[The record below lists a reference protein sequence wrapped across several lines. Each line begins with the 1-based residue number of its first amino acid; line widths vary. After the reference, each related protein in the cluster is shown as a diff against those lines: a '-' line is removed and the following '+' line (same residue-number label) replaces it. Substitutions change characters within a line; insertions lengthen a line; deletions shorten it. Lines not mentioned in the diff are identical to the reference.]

1 MMCVVS
7 INADGTR
14 ADHAAACTS
23 LRDEEIVETW
33 RTSDHDSLLWMRGVT
48 TSYNVDP
55 LGEYVF
61 GVVERGGYVL
71 SRQQKTYRV
80 GRGDLV
86 ALDPASRH
94 SGSTEHGRAWH
105 GRLLVIEASRL
116 HADLTDDGIT
126 VDLDIVEPVLR
137 DPQLAARFVQLHRAA
152 ERRRPAFE
160 LEGSLHELIADI
172 ADRSPTTRRCSSRRT
187 PSIRAALERLHGDIA
202 RTATLDELASI
213 AEMSRYA
220 LVRRFKAEIGLP
232 PHTYQT
238 ALRVQLAK
246 RLIEAG
252 ARPVDAAVRAGF
264 TDQSHLN
271 RHFRRIGMTPA
282 VYAKAVARGRLAVRS
297 QGRGHRMRSR

>member
-7 INADGTR
+7 IEADGTH
-14 ADHAAACTS
+14 ADRVAACTS

-48 TSYNVDP
+48 TSYSVDP

-61 GVVERGGYVL
+61 GVVDRGGYVL
-71 SRQQKTYRV
+71 SRRQRTYRV

-105 GRLLVIEASRL
+105 GRLLVIEMSRL
-116 HADLTDDGIT
+116 QADLTDDGIT
-126 VDLDIVEPVLR
+126 VDLDIVEPVVR
-137 DPQLAARFVQLHRAA
+137 DPQLAERFVGLHRAA
-152 ERRRPAFE
+152 ERRRPAVE
-160 LEGSLHELIADI
+160 LEGTVHELITDI
-172 ADRSPTTRRCSSRRT
+172 ADRSPMTRRCSSLRT

-213 AEMSRYA
+213 AGMSRYA

-232 PHTYQT
+232 PHTYQI

-246 RLIEAG
+246 RLIETG

-264 TDQSHLN
+264 TDQSHLI

-282 VYAKAVARGRLAVRS
+282 VYAKAVARGRMVVRS
-297 QGRGHRMRSR
+297 EGRGRRVGSR